1 MPQQL
6 AIEPL
11 GAVPVDVAAIPLQVP
26 KATQPYR
33 SETEPAPAPVPLPA
47 APSAV
52 RVEEA
57 APPPRRESLVERA
70 AEAAVPALPV
80 APPSRPRN
88 LPEIPPIT
96 LALPLD
102 SGLELV
108 QTTTRAPEPE
118 PESPP
123 APRQKRV
130 RAPRPVIADEPLQI
144 VETRHGD
151 GTTPQA

>member
-1 MPQQL
+1 M
-6 AIEPL
+6 
-11 GAVPVDVAAIPLQVP
+11 
-26 KATQPYR
+26 
-33 SETEPAPAPVPLPA
+33 
-47 APSAV
+47 
-52 RVEEA
+52 
-57 APPPRRESLVERA
+57 
-70 AEAAVPALPV
+70 PV

-108 QTTTRAPEPE
+108 QTTTRVPEPE
-118 PESPP
+118 PEAAP
-123 APRQKRV
+123 APRPKRV
-130 RAPRPVIADEPLQI
+130 RAPRPAVADEPLQI